1 MPHDDRDVPQRLLG
15 LVSAITVRP
24 DICREIDARIEELR
38 AKVAA
43 LMKAKA
49 ASERSGKS

>member
-1 MPHDDRDVPQRLLG
+1 MPHDERDVPQRLLG

-38 AKVAA
+38 AEVAA
-43 LMKAKA
+43 LMKKA